1 MDLRARR
8 QKLLRVGLLLQAMGL
23 LAVIAFTV
31 PDYVDAQL
39 HPPICTGICL
49 DLRGV
54 PFGLTMVVFGPV
66 VVLLLLLA
74 WRWRGPSQWPLAVV
88 GVVDAAAIA
97 LVTSVVI
104 EFVHTRND
112 SLPPVAAAPSLL
124 LLPALITVALGAN
137 LVRPLPWKPIV
148 AVSTAGCLLSAV
160 LMSLSVIGPVRQRI
174 PGEVSLPFSKMTA
187 YEGREL
193 GCQDVSGGL
202 DSTARTCTRATLVIY
217 RGSGDASS
225 DQATIFHSLVTQ
237 KRAQPGDWHVGPLP
251 VSMYVGRSYDSDV
264 DASNAGFCLIIT
276 DRIAA
281 APTNRQPT
289 QCGMPADYADIRS
302 HWPADDAYAIGIIYY
317 SSRQGYR

>member
-1 MDLRARR
+1 VEERARR
-8 QKLLRVGLLLQAMGL
+8 QKLLRVALLLQAMGL
-23 LAVIAFTV
+23 LVVIAFTV
-31 PDYVDAQL
+31 PDYIDAQL
-39 HPPICTGICL
+39 HPPICTGICI
-49 DLRGV
+49 DLRGL
-54 PFGLTMVVFGPV
+54 PFVGTLVVFGPV
-66 VVLLLLLA
+66 VAVLVLLT
-74 WRWRGPSQWPLAVV
+74 WRWRGPRLWPLTIVA
-88 GVVDAAAIA
+88 VVDAAAIV
-97 LVTSVVI
+97 LVASVVI
-104 EFVHTRND
+104 DFVHTRNI
-112 SLPPVAAAPSLL
+112 SVPPVASVPSLV
-124 LLPALITVALGAN
+124 LLPALITTALGIN

-148 AVSTAGCLLSAV
+148 AVSTAGCLTSAA
-160 LMSLSVIGPVRQRI
+160 LMSWNVIGPVQQRI
-174 PGEVSLPFSKMTA
+174 PGEVSLPFSKLTA

-276 DRIAA
+276 DRITA
-281 APTNRQPT
+281 APTNRLPT
-289 QCGMPADYADIRS
+289 QCGSPADYADIRS